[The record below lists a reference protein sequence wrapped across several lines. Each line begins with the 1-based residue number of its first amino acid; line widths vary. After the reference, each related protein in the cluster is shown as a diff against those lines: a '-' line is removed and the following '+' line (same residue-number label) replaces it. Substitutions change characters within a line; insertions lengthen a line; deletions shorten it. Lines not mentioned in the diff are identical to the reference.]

1 MKARIISNN
10 KCLTLLRPIPN
21 PPLESMPKIP
31 KKSADQAKT
40 ARKVPREAM
49 KFRHRGIGFEKR
61 DAIRVSAE
69 ERQRQVA

>member
-1 MKARIISNN
+1 VLNIIAPDPKPSA
-10 KCLTLLRPIPN
+10 
-21 PPLESMPKIP
+21 ESMPKIP